1 MGRHFFTQGEE
12 GLEVVLDQIDWLIA
26 KGYAVFRMTPHGL
39 VTLTRDFKTRS
50 KCLTLLAIK
59 TTAVGYRNGGSAS
72 ECLDREL
79 AADPSRKRFDDSLSH
94 AQKQVKKLATDDGLH
109 WSKADWHDPAV
120 RKERAKQMVGLQQ
133 ATAADPYYQ
142 EKCAHA

>member
-1 MGRHFFTQGEE
+1 MSRQARDTRTENSKNLGGDVFAQGEQ
-12 GLEVVLDQIDWLIA
+12 GLAVVLDQIDWLIA

-79 AADPSRKRFDDSLSH
+79 AVRKRHFLRHFILKMIVYPRQARDKHREST
-94 AQKQVKKLATDDGLH
+94 QKEMRFPIG
-109 WSKADWHDPAV
+109 
-120 RKERAKQMVGLQQ
+120 
-133 ATAADPYYQ
+133 YYRCDLEQ
-142 EKCAHA
+142 G